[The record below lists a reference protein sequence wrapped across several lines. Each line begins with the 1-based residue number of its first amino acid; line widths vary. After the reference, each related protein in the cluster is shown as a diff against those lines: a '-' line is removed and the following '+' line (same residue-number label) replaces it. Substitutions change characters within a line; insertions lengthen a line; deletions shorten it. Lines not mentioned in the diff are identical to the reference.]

1 MMEWAAFLPI
11 IALLLGFSVY
21 CLLDLRKS
29 EVKHLPKW
37 GWALVI
43 LLVSSPVGGVIYLA
57 VGRQQR

>member
-1 MMEWAAFLPI
+1 MTEWAAFLPI
-11 IALLLGFSVY
+11 IALLLAFSVY

-37 GWALVI
+37 VWALVI
-43 LLVSSPVGGVIYLA
+43 LVSSPLGGITYLA